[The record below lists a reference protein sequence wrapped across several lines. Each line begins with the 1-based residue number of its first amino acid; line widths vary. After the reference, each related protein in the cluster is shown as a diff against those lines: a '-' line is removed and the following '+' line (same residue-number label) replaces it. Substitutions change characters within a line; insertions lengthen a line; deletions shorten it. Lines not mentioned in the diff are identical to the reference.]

1 MYFKRSVVSGSRS
14 VPNKRIINTSGGPGA
29 RLNPRFFQE
38 LITLKDVCARCG
50 LLSRLLLL
58 PSKMWLNQE
67 LTYGLCTLINVVGL
81 NNCLPCPT
89 GEINPRDTRYF
100 LTCIRSFLPEIT
112 QTRVTGNRKEANK
125 HAGKLMIRWIQ
136 GKYCW
141 VLFTNKFAHGLER
154 CFVDHVVTL
163 RLGF

>member
-1 MYFKRSVVSGSRS
+1 MSLNNTYFKRSVVSRSRS
-14 VPNKRIINTSGGPGA
+14 VPNKRIINTYSEPGA
-29 RLNPRFFQE
+29 RLKSSLLQE

-67 LTYGLCTLINVVGL
+67 LTYGLCALINVVGL

-100 LTCIRSFLPEIT
+100 LTCIRSFLPKIT
-112 QTRVTGNRKEANK
+112 QTWVTGNRKEANK
-125 HAGKLMIRWIQ
+125 HA
-136 GKYCW
+136 
-141 VLFTNKFAHGLER
+141 
-154 CFVDHVVTL
+154 
-163 RLGF
+163 